1 MVRRRICHAD
11 YHDDSARRL
20 NANLIIQYQS
30 LVNGEAATKRQFRRE
45 KLVEDDS
52 RKCFDNGLSRAEWL
66 LLLVLAAVQF
76 THSMDFMIM
85 MPLGPQC
92 RQELSISPQQFA
104 IVVSSY
110 GFSAAIAGLL
120 AAFFIDRFD
129 RRNTLLAL
137 YAGLITG
144 TLLCAIAP
152 GYWSLTLARM
162 VAGAFGGIGGAF
174 ILVIVG
180 DAFPEIRRGRATGVV
195 MTAFSIASIAG
206 LPAGIVLGNRFGVR
220 TPFGVLGLFSL
231 AIWLLAFKVLPPM
244 RGHLGR
250 KHQSAADTWDVLRQ
264 PAHLRAY
271 AFMIA
276 LVLGSFTIA
285 PHFSDFLV
293 HNVGR
298 VKDDLAYVYLCGGLL
313 TFATLPQVG
322 RCADRFGKR
331 LVFRLMAGC
340 TIVTILV
347 LTRLP
352 VAPLFPVLVVTTSYW
367 IFTSGRW
374 VPAMALV
381 TSSALPR
388 YRGSFMSVNAS
399 LQQMAIGLAAVVAG
413 AVVGESEGGIIT
425 GYSTAGVIAAVS
437 TGLSMVLVARLRTAR
452 EIAESSLAVDSPGE
466 SPVFAGAEVHSD

>member
-1 MVRRRICHAD
+1 M
-11 YHDDSARRL
+11 
-20 NANLIIQYQS
+20 
-30 LVNGEAATKRQFRRE
+30 
-45 KLVEDDS
+45 EDDAERGFS
-52 RKCFDNGLSRAEWL
+52 PGLWPGDALTRAEWL

-76 THSMDFMIM
+76 THSMDFMVM

-92 RQELSISPQQFA
+92 RQELNINPQQFA

-120 AAFFIDRFD
+120 AAFFVDRFD
-129 RRNTLLAL
+129 RKTTLLVL

-152 GYWSLTLARM
+152 GYWWLMLART

-174 ILVIVG
+174 ILVIIG
-180 DAFPEIRRGRATGVV
+180 DSFPELRRGRATGVV

-206 LPAGIVLGNRFGVR
+206 LPAGIMLGNRFGVR
-220 TPFGVLGLFSL
+220 TPFGILGIFGL
-231 AIWLLAFKVLPPM
+231 AIWVVAFKVLPPM
-244 RGHLGR
+244 RGHLER
-250 KHQSAADTWDVLRQ
+250 RRESAAETLAMLRQ

-271 AFMIA
+271 AFMIM
-276 LVLGSFTIA
+276 LVMGSFTIA

-298 VKDDLAYVYLCGGLL
+298 AKDDLAYVYLCGGLL
-313 TFATLPQVG
+313 TFVTLPLVG

-331 LVFRLMAGC
+331 RVFRLMAGC
-340 TIVTILV
+340 TLVTILV
-347 LTRLP
+347 LTNLP
-352 VAPLFPVLVVTTSYW
+352 ALSLLPLLVITTLYW

-388 YRGSFMSVNAS
+388 YRGSFMSINAS

-413 AVVGESEGGIIT
+413 AVIGESESGELT
-425 GYSTAGVIAAVS
+425 GYRAAGLIAAVS
-437 TGLSMVLVARLRTAR
+437 TGISMLLAGGLRLAQETA
-452 EIAESSLAVDSPGE
+452 ETSLAVDSPDD
-466 SPVFAGAEVHSD
+466 SPVLAQTVEDFVN

>member
-1 MVRRRICHAD
+1 M
-11 YHDDSARRL
+11 
-20 NANLIIQYQS
+20 
-30 LVNGEAATKRQFRRE
+30 
-45 KLVEDDS
+45 EDDPGRES
-52 RKCFDNGLSRAEWL
+52 SPGHWPGDSLTRAEWL

-76 THSMDFMIM
+76 THSMDFMVI

-92 RQELSISPQQFA
+92 RQELNISPQEFA
-104 IVVSSY
+104 LVVSSY

-129 RRNTLLAL
+129 RKITLLVL

-152 GYWSLTLARM
+152 GYWSLMLART

-174 ILVIVG
+174 ILVIIG

-206 LPAGIVLGNRFGVR
+206 LPAGIMLGNRFGVR
-220 TPFGVLGLFSL
+220 TPFGILGLFGL
-231 AIWLLAFKVLPPM
+231 AIWVVAFKVLPPM

-250 KHQSAADTWDVLRQ
+250 RQESAAETLAMLRQ

-271 AFMIA
+271 IFMIM
-276 LVLGSFTIA
+276 LVIGSFTIA

-298 VKDDLAYVYLCGGLL
+298 AKDDLAYVYLCGGLL
-313 TFATLPQVG
+313 TFVTLPLVG

-331 LVFRLMAGC
+331 RVFRLMAGC
-340 TIVTILV
+340 TLVTIMV
-347 LTRLP
+347 LTNLP
-352 VAPLFPVLVVTTSYW
+352 AAPLLPLLVITTFYW

-374 VPAMALV
+374 VPAMALI

-388 YRGSFMSVNAS
+388 YRGSFMSINAS
-399 LQQMAIGLAAVVAG
+399 LQQMAIGLAAVGAG
-413 AVVGESEGGIIT
+413 AVIGEAKSGELT
-425 GYSTAGVIAAVS
+425 GYSVAGLIAAVS
-437 TGLSMVLVARLRTAR
+437 TGISILLAGGLRLAQETA
-452 EIAESSLAVDSPGE
+452 ETSLAVDSPDD
-466 SPVFAGAEVHSD
+466 SPVLAQSVEDFVN

>member
-1 MVRRRICHAD
+1 
-11 YHDDSARRL
+11 
-20 NANLIIQYQS
+20 
-30 LVNGEAATKRQFRRE
+30 
-45 KLVEDDS
+45 
-52 RKCFDNGLSRAEWL
+52 
-66 LLLVLAAVQF
+66 
-76 THSMDFMIM
+76 MDFMIM

-129 RRNTLLAL
+129 RRNALLVL

-152 GYWSLTLARM
+152 GYWSLMLART

-174 ILVIVG
+174 ILVIIG

-206 LPAGIVLGNRFGVR
+206 LPAGIMLGNRFGVR
-220 TPFGVLGLFSL
+220 TPFAILGILSL
-231 AIWLLAFKVLPPM
+231 AIWLLAFKVLPSM
-244 RGHLGR
+244 RGHLSR
-250 KHQSAADTWDVLRQ
+250 QRESVADTWDMLRQ

-271 AFMIA
+271 AFMIM

-298 VKDDLAYVYLCGGLL
+298 AKDELAYVYLAGGLL
-313 TFATLPQVG
+313 TFVTLPKVG
-322 RCADRFGKR
+322 RCADRFGKH

-340 TIVTILV
+340 TLWTILV
-347 LTRLP
+347 LTNLP
-352 VAPLFPVLVVTTSYW
+352 AAPLFPILVVTTLYW

-374 VPAMALV
+374 VPAMAMI

-399 LQQMAIGLAAVVAG
+399 LQQMAIGFAAVVAG
-413 AVVGESEGGIIT
+413 AVVGETESGHIT
-425 GYSTAGVIAAVS
+425 GYSMAGIIAAVS
-437 TGLSMVLVARLRTAR
+437 TGISLLLVGGLR
-452 EIAESSLAVDSPGE
+452 IAKETTETSVAVDSPDE
-466 SPVFAGAEVHSD
+466 SPVLAGSAATGE